1 MKLKLCL
8 VLAMSLC
15 ILLQANCRQ
24 ADSLTTKPDSLLKAE
39 REQFVRDSI
48 ANQLEEYTN
57 QVRRS
62 EQKRIDDSVKKAELL
77 QQITL
82 LKENDKL
89 KQADLLRQIRSI
101 EQQDS
106 IRKAEQLQRI
116 GQLKEKAT
124 GYPVAP
130 FNDTLFMVFTKL
142 GPVMPRER
150 AINISRKIELLYD
163 DDSFEPDSLFV
174 TLNESTADITFGEM
188 ILMSVTDTDALW
200 MGKEKDKLANEYAAS
215 ISQAIS
221 TERDNNNWKNILL
234 RIFLTA
240 LILAGTFG
248 IIYLLNKLFRQLNLW
263 LIKNSDSLFH
273 GLKFRDYEFL
283 PPKRELDLSLQ
294 LGVLLKW
301 AVFGIIMYFSLPLL
315 FSVFPFTRGW
325 ATTLFSWVWEP
336 AKSIIMSVLRYLPN
350 IFSIAVIYMATQ
362 YSIKFIKFLAMEIEA
377 ERLKFTGFYADW
389 AMPTFNIIKVLLYAF
404 MFVVIFP
411 YLPGSDSKIFQGVS
425 VFLGVLFSLGSSTA
439 IANAVAGLVITYMR
453 PFKVGDRVKIDDIVG
468 DVVEK
473 SLLVTRI
480 RTPKN
485 EDITVPN
492 ASILGGKTVN
502 YTSSSKQLGLILH
515 TTVTIG
521 YDVPWK
527 QVHELLIA
535 AALATDGINNDH
547 PPFVL
552 QTSLDDYYVSYQLNA
567 YTSEPNK
574 MPRTYSDLHQNIQ
587 DKFNAGG
594 VEILSPHYRAL
605 RDGNMVTTPAD
616 YLPKDYQAPAFNV
629 NSKQSS
635 PPTKK

>member
-1 MKLKLCL
+1 MNFKIL
-8 VLAMSLC
+8 SLFVALSC
-15 ILLQANCRQ
+15 CFNGQAQQ
-24 ADSLTTKPDSLLKAE
+24 ADSVAAKSDSLALAKRA
-39 REQFVRDSI
+39 QHISDSV
-48 ANQLEEYTN
+48 ANQLEEYSN
-57 QVRRS
+57 LVRRS
-62 EQKRIDDSVKKAELL
+62 EQKRIDDSVKKVELL

-82 LKENDKL
+82 LKEHDKL
-89 KQADLLRQIRSI
+89 KQADLLRQVRNI
-101 EQQDS
+101 EIQDS
-106 IRKAEQLQRI
+106 TRKAEQLQRI
-116 GQLKEKAT
+116 NQLKETAV
-124 GYPVAP
+124 GYPVNP
-130 FNDTLFMVFTKL
+130 FGDTLFMVFTKL
-142 GPVMPRER
+142 GPVMPKER
-150 AINISRKIELLYD
+150 AANITKKIEALYD
-163 DDSFEPDSLFV
+163 NDSFKPDSLV
-174 TLNESTADITFGEM
+174 VILNESTADINFRET

-200 MGKEKDKLANEYAAS
+200 VGQDKKVLAREHAT
-215 ISQAIS
+215 AIS
-221 TERDNNNWKNILL
+221 KSIEAERDANSWKNILIRIAL
-234 RIFLTA
+234 TLLIIAGTYGLIFL
-240 LILAGTFG
+240 
-248 IIYLLNKLFRQLNLW
+248 LNRLFRKLNL
-263 LIKNSDSLFH
+263 LIVLKKESFFH
-273 GLKFRDYEFL
+273 GIKFRDYEIL
-283 PPKRELDLSLQ
+283 PPKRELDLTLQ
-294 LGVLLKW
+294 ISSILKW
-301 AVFGIIMYFSLPLL
+301 AVFGVLMYISLPLL

-325 ATTLFSWVWEP
+325 ASTLFGWVWEP
-336 AKSIIMSVLRYLPN
+336 TKGILISFFSYLPN
-350 IFSIAVIYMATQ
+350 VFSIAVIYLATH
-362 YSIKFIKFLAMEIEA
+362 YAIKFIKFVAQEIAA

-425 VFLGVLFSLGSSTA
+425 VFLGILFSLGSSTA

-473 SLLVTRI
+473 SLLVTRL

-502 YTSSSKQLGLILH
+502 YSTSSKELGLVLH

-521 YDVPWK
+521 YDVPWR

-535 AALATDGINNDH
+535 AAVATESINDTP
-547 PPFVL
+547 PPFIL

-587 DKFNAGG
+587 DKFNEGG

-605 RDGNMVTTPAD
+605 RDGNMVTIPAD

-629 NSKQSS
+629 NSNQGGS
-635 PPTKK
+635 PGKK

>member
-1 MKLKLCL
+1 MKLK
-8 VLAMSLC
+8 VLSLLIAIISC
-15 ILLQANCRQ
+15 FNSQGQ
-24 ADSLTTKPDSLLKAE
+24 SADSLVAKSDSV
-39 REQFVRDSI
+39 EQAKRAQYISDSI
-48 ANQLEEYTN
+48 ANQLEEYSN
-57 QVRRS
+57 LVRRS

-77 QQITL
+77 QQINL

-89 KQADLLRQIRSI
+89 KQADLLRQVRNI
-101 EQQDS
+101 EIQDS
-106 IRKAEQLQRI
+106 TRKAEQLKKI
-116 GQLKEKAT
+116 NQLKETAV
-124 GYPVAP
+124 GYPVTP
-130 FNDTLFMVFTKL
+130 FGDTLFMVFTKL
-142 GPVMPRER
+142 GPVMPKER
-150 AINISRKIELLYD
+150 AANITKKIEVLYHD
-163 DDSFEPDSLFV
+163 DNFKPDSLQV
-174 TLNESTADITFGEM
+174 ILNESTADITFGEM

-200 MGKEKDKLANEYAAS
+200 VGREKKALATEHAT
-215 ISQAIS
+215 AIS
-221 TERDNNNWKNILL
+221 KGIEAERDANSWKNILM
-234 RIFLTA
+234 RVALTL
-240 LILAGTFG
+240 LIIAGTYG
-248 IIYLLNKLFRQLNLW
+248 LIYLLNRLFRKLNL
-263 LIKNSDSLFH
+263 LIIVKKDSLFH
-273 GLKFRDYEFL
+273 GIRFRDYEIL
-283 PPKRELDLSLQ
+283 PPKRELDLTLRISTI
-294 LGVLLKW
+294 LKW
-301 AVFGIIMYFSLPLL
+301 AVFGLLMYISLPLL

-325 ATTLFSWVWEP
+325 AATLFGWVWEP
-336 AKSIIMSVLRYLPN
+336 TKSILISIFSYLPN
-350 IFSIAVIYMATQ
+350 VFSIVIIYLATH
-362 YSIKFIKFLAMEIEA
+362 YAIKFIKFVAQEIAA

-425 VFLGVLFSLGSSTA
+425 VFLGILFSLGSSTA

-473 SLLVTRI
+473 SLLVTRL

-492 ASILGGKTVN
+492 ASILGGKTIN
-502 YTSSSKQLGLILH
+502 YSTSSKELGLILH

-535 AALATDGINNDH
+535 AALATDGVNNDH
-547 PPFVL
+547 KPFVL

-567 YTSEPNK
+567 YTAEPNK

-587 DKFNAGG
+587 DKFNESG

-605 RDGNMVTTPAD
+605 RDGNMVTTPVN

-635 PPTKK
+635 PEPKK

>member
-1 MKLKLCL
+1 MKLK
-8 VLAMSLC
+8 VLSLLIAIISC
-15 ILLQANCRQ
+15 FNSQAQ
-24 ADSLTTKPDSLLKAE
+24 SADSLVAKSDSVEQAKKA
-39 REQFVRDSI
+39 QYISDSI
-48 ANQLEEYTN
+48 ANQLEEYSN
-57 QVRRS
+57 LVRRS

-89 KQADLLRQIRSI
+89 KQADLLRQVRNI
-101 EQQDS
+101 EIQDS
-106 IRKAEQLQRI
+106 TRKAEQLKKI
-116 GQLKEKAT
+116 NQLKETAV
-124 GYPVAP
+124 GYPVTP
-130 FNDTLFMVFTKL
+130 FGDTLFMVFTKL
-142 GPVMPRER
+142 GPVMPKER
-150 AINISRKIELLYD
+150 AANITKKIEALYD
-163 DDSFEPDSLFV
+163 NDSFKPDSLV
-174 TLNESTADITFGEM
+174 VILNESTADINFRET

-200 MGKEKDKLANEYAAS
+200 VGQDKKVLAAAHAT
-215 ISQAIS
+215 AIS
-221 TERDNNNWKNILL
+221 KSIEAERDANSWKNVIIRVALTML
-234 RIFLTA
+234 IIAGTYGLIFL
-240 LILAGTFG
+240 
-248 IIYLLNKLFRQLNLW
+248 LNRLFRKLNL
-263 LIKNSDSLFH
+263 LIVLKKESFFH
-273 GLKFRDYEFL
+273 GIKFRDYEIL
-283 PPKRELDLSLQ
+283 PPKRELDLALRISTI
-294 LGVLLKW
+294 LKW
-301 AVFGIIMYFSLPLL
+301 AVFGVLMYISLPLL

-325 ATTLFSWVWEP
+325 AATLFGWVWEP
-336 AKSIIMSVLRYLPN
+336 TKSILISIFSYLPN
-350 IFSIAVIYMATQ
+350 VFSIAIIYLATH
-362 YSIKFIKFLAMEIEA
+362 YAIKFIKFVAQEIAA
-377 ERLKFTGFYADW
+377 ERLKFTGFYPDW

-425 VFLGVLFSLGSSTA
+425 VFLGILFSLGSSTA

-473 SLLVTRI
+473 SLLVTRL

-492 ASILGGKTVN
+492 ASILGGKTIN
-502 YTSSSKQLGLILH
+502 YSTSSKELGLILH

-535 AALATDGINNDH
+535 AALATDGVNNDH
-547 PPFVL
+547 KPFVL

-587 DKFNAGG
+587 DKFNESG

-605 RDGNMVTTPAD
+605 RDGNMVTIPAD

-635 PPTKK
+635 PEPKK

>member
-1 MKLKLCL
+1 MKLKVISL
-8 VLAMSLC
+8 LAALISCFNSHAQL
-15 ILLQANCRQ
+15 
-24 ADSLTTKPDSLLKAE
+24 ADSLVAKSDSV
-39 REQFVRDSI
+39 EQAKRAQYISDSI
-48 ANQLEEYTN
+48 ANQLEEYSN
-57 QVRRS
+57 LVRRS
-62 EQKRIDDSVKKAELL
+62 EQKRIDDSVKKVELL

-89 KQADLLRQIRSI
+89 KQADLLRQVRNI
-101 EQQDS
+101 EIQDS
-106 IRKAEQLQRI
+106 TRKAEQLKKI
-116 GQLKEKAT
+116 NQLKETAV
-124 GYPVAP
+124 GYPVTP
-130 FNDTLFMVFTKL
+130 FGDTLFMVFTKL
-142 GPVMPRER
+142 GPVMPKER
-150 AINISRKIELLYD
+150 AANIAKKIEVLYHD
-163 DDSFEPDSLFV
+163 DNFKPDSLQV
-174 TLNESTADITFGEM
+174 ILNESTADITFGEM

-200 MGKEKDKLANEYAAS
+200 VGKEKKALATEHAE
-215 ISQAIS
+215 AIS
-221 TERDNNNWKNILL
+221 NRIEAERDANSWKNILVRVVL
-234 RIFLTA
+234 TMLIIAGTYGLIFL
-240 LILAGTFG
+240 
-248 IIYLLNKLFRQLNLW
+248 LNRLFRKLNLW
-263 LIKNSDSLFH
+263 IVIKKDAFFH
-273 GLKFRDYEFL
+273 GIKFRDYEIL
-283 PPKRELDLSLQ
+283 PPKRELDLTLRISTI
-294 LGVLLKW
+294 LKW
-301 AVFGIIMYFSLPLL
+301 AVFGLLMYISLPLL

-325 ATTLFSWVWEP
+325 AATLFGWVWEP
-336 AKSIIMSVLRYLPN
+336 TKSILISIFSYLPN
-350 IFSIAVIYMATQ
+350 VFSIAVIYAATH
-362 YSIKFIKFLAMEIEA
+362 YSIKFIKFVAQEIAA

-389 AMPTFNIIKVLLYAF
+389 AMPTFNIVKVLLYAF

-425 VFLGVLFSLGSSTA
+425 VFLGILFSLGSSTA

-502 YTSSSKQLGLILH
+502 YSTSSKELGLILH

-535 AALATDGINNDH
+535 AALATDGVNNDH

-587 DKFNAGG
+587 DKFNESG

-605 RDGNMVTTPAD
+605 RDGNMVTIPAN

-629 NSKQSS
+629 NTKQSS
-635 PPTKK
+635 PAPKK